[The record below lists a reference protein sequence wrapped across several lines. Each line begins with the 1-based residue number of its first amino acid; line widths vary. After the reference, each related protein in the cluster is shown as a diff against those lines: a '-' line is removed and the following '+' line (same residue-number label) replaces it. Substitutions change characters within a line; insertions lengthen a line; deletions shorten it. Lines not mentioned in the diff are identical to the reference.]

1 MTCVLDPELNPDDT
15 ALFYHIY
22 RRASEY
28 LATRGHLP
36 PMAFFRAGVLPRLPT
51 LKPGQVAMLE
61 IEMPGN
67 DTGKDCVAEM
77 LRQFARRADADLV
90 ILVLESW
97 MIKPN
102 AEEARYIQR
111 SGRFQ
116 VRPSQHP
123 QRIEIV
129 FISVSK
135 PGGQN
140 WSAWIEISRDAC
152 GRPSIPADP
161 PSLEYLTADGRFAN
175 ILGGNGNLPSRS

>member
-77 LRQFARRADADLV
+77 L
-90 ILVLESW
+90 
-97 MIKPN
+97 
-102 AEEARYIQR
+102 
-111 SGRFQ
+111 
-116 VRPSQHP
+116 
-123 QRIEIV
+123 
-129 FISVSK
+129 

-175 ILGGNGNLPSRS
+175 ILDGNGNLPSRS